1 MTTVTLSRWGNSSG
15 IRIPSQFLKQMN
27 IVEGMQMEVILTPE
41 NHILLRPLQQN
52 ESGEELRSHLNKLL
66 SQIKTDSPRHDEVD
80 FGIEGDEL
88 I

>member
-27 IVEGMQMEVILTPE
+27 MVEGMQMEVILTPE
-41 NHILLRPLQQN
+41 NHILLRPLQQV
-52 ESGEELRSHLNKLL
+52 ESNEELRAHLNKLL

-80 FGIEGDEL
+80 LGIEGDEL

>member
-27 IVEGMQMEVILTPE
+27 MVEGMQMEVILTPE
-41 NHILLRPLQQN
+41 NHILLRPLQQA
-52 ESGEELRSHLNKLL
+52 ESNEELRAHLTKLL
-66 SQIKTDSPRHDEVD
+66 SQIKTDSPRHNEVD
-80 FGIEGDEL
+80 LGIEGDEL